1 MPQQNHLGEEL
12 LQIVDEKT
20 GSLVGKQV
28 PRKEVIEQKLWCR
41 STNIFVM
48 NSKGQ
53 VLCHQRSMNKERYPG
68 WWMTH
73 FGGHVSG
80 EESYDENAIKE
91 VHEEIGIEVKPEELL
106 PWRTSRKDI
115 SRLWMRDYITI
126 FDGDTSELVLQKSEI
141 EQVKWFSPEEI
152 FAALDNEDTETSE
165 GWKAGTHNFEQ
176 DYHCMRAVLTA
187 AMHIGLF
194 SDAFHHMKKWNPTAR
209 EI

>member
-1 MPQQNHLGEEL
+1 MQHNNLGEEL

-20 GSLVGKQV
+20 GDLIGKQV
-28 PRKEVIEQKLWCR
+28 TRKEVIEQRLWCR

-53 VLCHQRSMNKERYPG
+53 ILCHQRSLNKERYPG

-80 EESYDENAIKE
+80 EESYDDNAIKE

-106 PWRTSRKDI
+106 PWRTSRKEE
-115 SRLWMRDYITI
+115 SRLWVRDYITI
-126 FDGDTSELVLQKSEI
+126 FDGDTSELTLQKSEI
-141 EQVKWFSPEEI
+141 EQVKWFSPEQI
-152 FAALDNEDTETSE
+152 FAELDNEDTEDGV

-176 DYHCMRAVLTA
+176 DYLCMRAVLTSA
-187 AMHIGLF
+187 LHMGLF
-194 SDAFHHMKKWNPTAR
+194 SDSFHHMKKWTPLPK
-209 EI
+209 EQ